1 MSLSLAATR
10 RLPLSISVRVVS
22 NKHATVGATTLLYN
36 THRMTASNQLRHRL
50 HAVSRFHTGNR
61 GQQEIMKLP
70 RELRMFR
77 YAEQNAV
84 KQLKEEKETMAS
96 RATNLAKEQVAA
108 AAAPAAVKAK
118 KPIMQRVKEEI
129 IHYWHGTKLLGLEI
143 RISSKLTSKL
153 LKGGKLT
160 RREQRQVSSKL
171 RFQMDDYRKNE
182 RKKRYTYFEM
192 TKHSCVE
199 PLPTCCVW
207 SPLLCSSLCLSW
219 SFCSL
224 LH

>member
-61 GQQEIMKLP
+61 GQQELMKLP
-70 RELRMFR
+70 KELRMFR
-77 YAEQNAV
+77 YAEQNV
-84 KQLKEEKETMAS
+84 LKQLKEEKETMAS
-96 RATNLAKEQVAA
+96 RATNLAKEQVADKAA
-108 AAAPAAVKAK
+108 AAAPAVAKAK

-160 RREQRQVSSKL
+160 RREQRQVSSRS
-171 RFQMDDYRKNE
+171 RFQNGCKPYE
-182 RKKRYTYFEM
+182 I
-192 TKHSCVE
+192 
-199 PLPTCCVW
+199 LI
-207 SPLLCSSLCLSW
+207 
-219 SFCSL
+219 
-224 LH
+224 